1 MRLIRISKK
10 VGEKMAATTT
20 RANST
25 KARGSSK
32 TARMFR
38 DAIEKANGWSPDSDK
53 YRRPSFLVKKVS
65 EYRASNQL
73 HADLWFGTLNTWTTE
88 DLADL
93 VAKVR
98 QNVSNILKD
107 NIQLHVQVEVDEA
120 YDRGGPEATRTG
132 RHYHSQGTLDV
143 NKALRSVPIRIERGA
158 PWVSDKDVIDGFNAI
173 HGFNEFA
180 FRDLPYRIVG
190 AHFHYDPTH
199 KVEDNERRHTDNGA
213 YAKALKAGVVYN
225 AQKASFAQPFTND
238 QRAKWDATIEQVRT
252 AIKVR
257 DDAIRLVGEYA
268 KDLRTIQAMATK
280 RLATLDHYMGSAED
294 MDGNVNGD
302 SNELWRKTKLG
313 RLEYSFGSETQRGL
327 TNMPMPS
334 IDSGPG
340 DNLTPVAGHADMRL
354 HALKAQLLGMWNT
367 QQANMT
373 SSVVDGELQHST
385 PYGNHQVPVTIEGL
399 ADFAFRPIL

>member
-1 MRLIRISKK
+1 
-10 VGEKMAATTT
+10 MAATTT

-38 DAIEKANGWSPDSDK
+38 DAIEKADGWEPDSDK
-53 YRRPSFLVKKVS
+53 YRRPNFLVKKVS

-73 HADLWFGTLNTWTTE
+73 HADLWFGDLRDYTTE
-88 DLADL
+88 DLATL

-98 QNVSNILKD
+98 QNVEKAHNEELASEPMSPFMSDVDVIVVD

-120 YDRGGPEATRTG
+120 YERTDKYHDSRGK
-132 RHYHSQGTLDV
+132 LDV
-143 NKALRSVPIRIERGA
+143 EKALRSVPIRIERGA
-158 PWVSDKDVIDGFNAI
+158 PWVDGSVDVID
-173 HGFNEFA
+173 GFNEFA

-199 KVEDNERRHTDNGA
+199 KVQDNEGRHDPTGA
-213 YAKALKAGVVYN
+213 YHKALAAGVVYN
-225 AQKASFAQPFTND
+225 SDEASFAQPFTND
-238 QRAKWDATIEQVRT
+238 EKARWDATIEQVRT
-252 AIKVR
+252 TIKVR

-280 RLATLDHYMGSAED
+280 RLATLAHYMGSAED
-294 MDGNVNGD
+294 MGGNVNGD
-302 SNELWRKTKLG
+302 SNELERKASLG
-313 RLEYSFGSETQRGL
+313 RLEYSFGSKTQRGL

-354 HALKAQLLGMWNT
+354 HALKAQLLGMWKT

-373 SSVVDGELQHST
+373 SCVVDGELQHST